1 MSQNLCKLPLATLET
16 SSQGAGWL
24 CFSRTPGKRPDPTKQ
39 CSFVCQ
45 APVCPSPASVP
56 GSPSYSSSHL
66 RVAGLALAELAGSMY
81 VCASPQV
88 CELIS
93 LSFFAVY

>member
-24 CFSRTPGKRPDPTKQ
+24 CFSRAPDPTKQ

-45 APVCPSPASVP
+45 APVRPSPASVP

-66 RVAGLALAELAGSMY
+66 RVTGLALAELAGSTY